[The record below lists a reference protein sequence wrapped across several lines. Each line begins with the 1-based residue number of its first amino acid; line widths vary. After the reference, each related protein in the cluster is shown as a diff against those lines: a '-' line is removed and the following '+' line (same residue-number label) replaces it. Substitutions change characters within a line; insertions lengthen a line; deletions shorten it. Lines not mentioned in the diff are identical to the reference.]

1 MSIWDVARV
10 DAAFLVVDDDI
21 DGDAIELVHLAFNG
35 QHIKFFHLTGC
46 IADAPTEECIQFD
59 VSFLAC
65 LMDAGDVES
74 LGQRYH
80 RHRGAHP
87 QIKGGCTG
95 GILGIYFFHI
105 FFLSCVRYANIRKNF
120 RLKSYTGENIIVL
133 AL

>member
-1 MSIWDVARV
+1 MFS
-10 DAAFLVVDDDI
+10 
-21 DGDAIELVHLAFNG
+21 
-35 QHIKFFHLTGC
+35 
-46 IADAPTEECIQFD
+46 
-59 VSFLAC
+59 LAC

-80 RHRGAHP
+80 WHGGGHP